1 MHSDFI
7 ASPIGSVSQI
17 KQSCSELLKYAK
29 ESNTSIIL
37 IGHITKE
44 GQIAGPKVLE
54 HMVDVVLHFEGQKTH
69 LYRILRSKKNRFGST
84 SKVGIYEMEESGLK
98 PVLNPST
105 ILIND
110 RNSNLSGTAIATAFE
125 GAIQFKDFSRN

>member
-1 MHSDFI
+1 MKLHHKKIVQHCIKSQNKYKYIIVDSIQTIHSDFI

-69 LYRILRSKKNRFGST
+69 LYRILRSKK
-84 SKVGIYEMEESGLK
+84 IGLDPHQK
-98 PVLNPST
+98 
-105 ILIND
+105 
-110 RNSNLSGTAIATAFE
+110 
-125 GAIQFKDFSRN
+125 